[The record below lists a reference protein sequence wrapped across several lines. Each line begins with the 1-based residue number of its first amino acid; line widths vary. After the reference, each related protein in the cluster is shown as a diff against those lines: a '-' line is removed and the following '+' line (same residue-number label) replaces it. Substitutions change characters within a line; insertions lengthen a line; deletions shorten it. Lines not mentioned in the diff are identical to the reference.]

1 MTGKNST
8 NIYPVAKTYKK
19 RTTDKKAPTLCKI
32 TTEMILKYTKQIR
45 KIEIDAKVS
54 CKES

>member
-19 RTTDKKAPTLCKI
+19 RTTDKKAPSLCKI